1 MILDLPLSD
10 CISSLKVFKGLQDKI
25 REGRKHE
32 RERKK
37 EGRKDRKIESKRKKE
52 RRMNEVERK

>member
-25 REGRKHE
+25 REG
-32 RERKK
+32 K
-37 EGRKDRKIESKRKKE
+37 ELLKDE
-52 RRMNEVERK
+52 N